1 MVRITG
7 QKKHNKELPVSGEA
21 YEALLMQRIASKDR
35 EAFESLYYD
44 YTPRIG
50 SFMMKLLKSPEL
62 VDEAINEV
70 MMTVWQSAERFD
82 PALGKL
88 STWLFGI
95 AHNKALKLLER
106 QRRHWREQTVETADS
121 ELNENEWEEVN
132 AESATVDPDNPERT
146 VLGWELGEI
155 LVWAMDRLS
164 TEHRI
169 VLELVFTENY
179 TYQDIAIITDCPVN
193 TVKTRMFHARK
204 KLADLLAKRGYSP
217 YDLQEGHS

>member
-7 QKKHNKELPVSGEA
+7 QKKDNKELPASGEA

-106 QRRHWREQTVETADS
+106 QRRHWREQTVEAEDS

-164 TEHRI
+164 PEHRI

-179 TYQDIAIITDCPVN
+179 AYQDIAIITDCPVN